1 MQAALPP
8 LGIDAMV
15 QTDDLLLRDGSCQT
29 DQLKEIDFPIQAD
42 LQSEMEAVSTIKE
55 ENMEVVFRVP
65 TEDSSSDSFSDD
77 TSSDDDSRDSEDIK
91 SSNDLE
97 NSEFYKI
104 YCRYEDPKNAI
115 EKIKELKNCL
125 SVHEPQQN
133 QDVESFIESE
143 NQFQLE
149 TGVKTIWRFFGLTTI
164 PNKDF
169 SPDLNAIKSFIN
181 DPSCEYL
188 EYDKILDAF
197 KLISQCCTTIK
208 MIQPY
213 GYECWIVKDFEKGP
227 EISKWYHGQAI
238 DVSTAEKL
246 AFLNLAGIK
255 IPEVGEKGRIW
266 QQWTEF
272 ARRLASDQGI
282 IFIHITWIMLMVHE
296 LYMSGWFECIFMNIV
311 KQV

>member
-1 MQAALPP
+1 
-8 LGIDAMV
+8 
-15 QTDDLLLRDGSCQT
+15 
-29 DQLKEIDFPIQAD
+29 
-42 LQSEMEAVSTIKE
+42 MELEKDVVSNIKE

-65 TEDSSSDSFSDD
+65 TDDSSSDSFSDD
-77 TSSDDDSRDSEDIK
+77 TSSDDDSRDPEAETSIEDVV
-91 SSNDLE
+91 DRD
-97 NSEFYKI
+97 FYKI

-125 SVHEPQQN
+125 SVHESRQN

-149 TGVKTIWRFFGLTTI
+149 TGVKTIWRFFGLSAA

-181 DPSCEYL
+181 GPSDEYL

-213 GYECWIVKDFEKGP
+213 GYEYWIVKDFEKGQ
-227 EISKWYHGQAI
+227 EISKWYRGQAV
-238 DVSTAEKL
+238 DASTAEKF

-255 IPEVGEKGRIW
+255 IPEVGEKGRRW
-266 QQWTEF
+266 HLWKDF
-272 ARRLASDQGI
+272 ARRLAFDQGI
-282 IFIHITWIMLMVHE
+282 IFIHIESDI
-296 LYMSGWFECIFMNIV
+296 
-311 KQV
+311 

>member
-8 LGIDAMV
+8 PVIDAMV

-29 DQLKEIDFPIQAD
+29 DQPKEIDFPIQAD
-42 LQSEMEAVSTIKE
+42 LQSEKEAVSSIKE

-77 TSSDDDSRDSEDIK
+77 SSSDSWLFRDSEDK
-91 SSNDLE
+91 NSSNDLE
-97 NSEFYKI
+97 KSEVRKI

-115 EKIKELKNCL
+115 EKIKELENCL
-125 SVHEPQQN
+125 SVHDPQQN
-133 QDVESFIESE
+133 QDAESFIESE

-149 TGVKTIWRFFGLTTI
+149 TAVKTIWRFFGLTTI

-169 SPDLNAIKSFIN
+169 SPGLNAIKSFIS
-181 DPSCEYL
+181 PGGEYL

-213 GYECWIVKDFEKGP
+213 GYEYWIVKDFEKGP
-227 EISKWYHGQAI
+227 EISKWYLGQAI
-238 DVSTAEKL
+238 DASTAEKL

-255 IPEVGEKGRIW
+255 IPEVGEKGRRW
-266 QQWTEF
+266 HQWTDF
-272 ARRLASDQGI
+272 VRRLASDQGI
-282 IFIHITWIMLMVHE
+282 IFIHITWIIN
-296 LYMSGWFECIFMNIV
+296 YR
-311 KQV
+311 

>member
-1 MQAALPP
+1 MQAVLPP
-8 LGIDAMV
+8 PGIDAMV

-29 DQLKEIDFPIQAD
+29 DQPKEIDFPIQAD
-42 LQSEMEAVSTIKE
+42 LQSEMKAVSTIKE

-65 TEDSSSDSFSDD
+65 TDDSSSDSFSDD
-77 TSSDDDSRDSEDIK
+77 TSPEMIPLSSDDDSRDSEDEN
-91 SSNDLE
+91 SSNDVE
-97 NSEFYKI
+97 NSEVRKI

-133 QDVESFIESE
+133 QDVESFIQSE

-149 TGVKTIWRFFGLTTI
+149 TSVKTIWRFFGLTTI

-181 DPSCEYL
+181 GPFGEYL

-213 GYECWIVKDFEKGP
+213 GYEYWIVRDFEKGP

-255 IPEVGEKGRIW
+255 IPEVGEKGRRW
-266 QQWTEF
+266 HQWTDF
-272 ARRLASDQGI
+272 ARRLAFDQGI
-282 IFIHITWIMLMVHE
+282 IFIHIIGIMT
-296 LYMSGWFECIFMNIV
+296 YGS
-311 KQV
+311 